1 MSLQGKR
8 ILLGVTGGIA
18 AYKACE
24 LLRLLVKAGA
34 DVEVM
39 MTKAAAQFVGPLT
52 FETLS
57 GKPVAEDLW
66 DPKMRLPH
74 ISLRKN
80 KDIIVI
86 APATANIIAK
96 AANGIADDLVSST
109 LLARE
114 CPLMLCPAMNVQM
127 WRNAATV
134 RNIQTL
140 KGDGVLFSGP
150 EAGSQACGDVGEGR
164 LREPVQILEDIE
176 AFFTPPILSGKKVLI
191 TAGPT
196 YEKIDPVRFIGNY
209 SSGKM
214 GFALAEAV
222 RAGAEVTIVS
232 GPVAVPYPDKAA
244 VIPVQQAQE
253 MFEAVKKELAEHTPD
268 AFIGVAAVGDW
279 RPAEYSESKL
289 KKEKD
294 QDTLTIKLVKNP
306 DILSYVGHSGI
317 CSVVIGFAAETDNLA
332 ENARK
337 KLDCKAAD
345 MIVVNPASAIGS
357 AQNQASFVT
366 KDGIVVKGRSSKAE
380 LAEEIIETL
389 ADLLKKK
396 EIETYETSN

>member
-80 KDIIVI
+80 KDLIVI

-127 WRNAATV
+127 WRNAATG

-140 KGDGVLFSGP
+140 EGDGVLFSGP

-176 AFFTPPILSGKKVLI
+176 AFFTPPILSGKKVLM

-196 YEKIDPVRFIGNY
+196 FEPFDPVRGITNG
-209 SSGKM
+209 SSG
-214 GFALAEAV
+214 
-222 RAGAEVTIVS
+222 RQ
-232 GPVAVPYPDKAA
+232 AA
-244 VIPVQQAQE
+244 AI
-253 MFEAVKKELAEHTPD
+253 
-268 AFIGVAAVGDW
+268 AA
-279 RPAEYSESKL
+279 A
-289 KKEKD
+289 
-294 QDTLTIKLVKNP
+294 
-306 DILSYVGHSGI
+306 
-317 CSVVIGFAAETDNLA
+317 
-332 ENARK
+332 
-337 KLDCKAAD
+337 
-345 MIVVNPASAIGS
+345 
-357 AQNQASFVT
+357 
-366 KDGIVVKGRSSKAE
+366 GRSRRRRGHDRQRTRCR
-380 LAEEIIETL
+380 TL
-389 ADLLKKK
+389 SGQSGRHSCS
-396 EIETYETSN
+396 TSPRDV

>member
-80 KDIIVI
+80 KDLIVI

-114 CPLMLCPAMNVQM
+114 CPLMLAE
-127 WRNAATV
+127 R
-134 RNIQTL
+134 
-140 KGDGVLFSGP
+140 GDG
-150 EAGSQACGDVGEGR
+150 Q
-164 LREPVQILEDIE
+164 
-176 AFFTPPILSGKKVLI
+176 K
-191 TAGPT
+191 
-196 YEKIDPVRFIGNY
+196 
-209 SSGKM
+209 
-214 GFALAEAV
+214 
-222 RAGAEVTIVS
+222 
-232 GPVAVPYPDKAA
+232 
-244 VIPVQQAQE
+244 
-253 MFEAVKKELAEHTPD
+253 
-268 AFIGVAAVGDW
+268 
-279 RPAEYSESKL
+279 
-289 KKEKD
+289 
-294 QDTLTIKLVKNP
+294 
-306 DILSYVGHSGI
+306 HS
-317 CSVVIGFAAETDNLA
+317 
-332 ENARK
+332 NARRRRRSFFRSGSRQSS
-337 KLDCKAAD
+337 LRRCRRGT
-345 MIVVNPASAIGS
+345 SARTRANS
-357 AQNQASFVT
+357 
-366 KDGIVVKGRSSKAE
+366 GR
-380 LAEEIIETL
+380 
-389 ADLLKKK
+389 
-396 EIETYETSN
+396 Y

>member
-18 AYKACE
+18 AYKVCE

-57 GKPVAEDLW
+57 GKPVAEDMW

-80 KDIIVI
+80 KDLIVV

-127 WRNAATV
+127 WRNPATV
-134 RNIQTL
+134 RNVRTL

-150 EAGSQACGDVGEGR
+150 EAGNQACGDVGEGR
-164 LREPVQILEDIE
+164 LREPAQILEDVE
-176 AFFTPPILSGKKVLI
+176 AFFTPSILS
-191 TAGPT
+191 
-196 YEKIDPVRFIGNY
+196 
-209 SSGKM
+209 
-214 GFALAEAV
+214 
-222 RAGAEVTIVS
+222 EVTIVS
-232 GPVAVPYPDKAA
+232 GPVCVSYPDKAA
-244 VIPVQQAQE
+244 VIPVRQAQE

-268 AFIGVAAVGDW
+268 TFIGVAAVGDW
-279 RPAEYSESKL
+279 RPVEYSESKL
-289 KKEKD
+289 KKEKG
-294 QDTLTIKLVKNP
+294 QDTLTIKLIKNP
-306 DILSYVGHSGI
+306 DILSYVGHSGL
-317 CSVVIGFAAETDNLA
+317 CSAVIGFAAETDNLA

-337 KLDCKAAD
+337 KLDSKAAD

-357 AQNQASFVT
+357 TQNQASFVT
-366 KDGIVVKGRSSKAE
+366 KNGIEAKELSSKAE
-380 LAEEIIETL
+380 LAEEIIEAL
-389 ADLLKKK
+389 ADLLKKRV
-396 EIETYETSN
+396 I

>member
-1 MSLQGKR
+1 MSLLGKR

-80 KDIIVI
+80 KDLIVI

-140 KGDGVLFSGP
+140 KGDGVLFPVRKPAVKPAAMS
-150 EAGSQACGDVGEGR
+150 ERDVCENPCKFWKILKLSLR
-164 LREPVQILEDIE
+164 LRYFP
-176 AFFTPPILSGKKVLI
+176 GKSL
-191 TAGPT
+191 
-196 YEKIDPVRFIGNY
+196 DDC
-209 SSGKM
+209 
-214 GFALAEAV
+214 
-222 RAGAEVTIVS
+222 RADV
-232 GPVAVPYPDKAA
+232 
-244 VIPVQQAQE
+244 
-253 MFEAVKKELAEHTPD
+253 
-268 AFIGVAAVGDW
+268 
-279 RPAEYSESKL
+279 
-289 KKEKD
+289 
-294 QDTLTIKLVKNP
+294 
-306 DILSYVGHSGI
+306 
-317 CSVVIGFAAETDNLA
+317 
-332 ENARK
+332 
-337 KLDCKAAD
+337 
-345 MIVVNPASAIGS
+345 
-357 AQNQASFVT
+357 
-366 KDGIVVKGRSSKAE
+366 
-380 LAEEIIETL
+380 
-389 ADLLKKK
+389 
-396 EIETYETSN
+396 